1 MSDSNAEASG
11 DAGRPSPDSH
21 PGSSPGSSPGPT
33 PGPSPGVKL
42 AIEAGPLAAFFLG
55 NSKWAASTYA
65 RMTDGPVPEGGNI
78 YLATAIFMV
87 AILVSLVASWVTE
100 KRLPVMPLVTAV
112 FVLVFGGLTLWL
124 RDSTFIK
131 MKPTVVNT
139 LFGSILLG
147 GLMAGRYF
155 LKIVLGSALE
165 LPDVAW
171 RTLTIRFAL
180 FFFFLA
186 ILNEVVWRSF
196 SEDAWVKFKVFG
208 IMPLTIL
215 FMMTQAP
222 FLNRY
227 VVEGAD
233 EGSDRPSDA
242 AGA

>member
-1 MSDSNAEASG
+1 MSDSNAVEPSEA
-11 DAGRPSPDSH
+11 
-21 PGSSPGSSPGPT
+21 T
-33 PGPSPGVKL
+33 GPSPGVKL
-42 AIEAGPLAAFFLG
+42 VIEAGPLAAFFLG
-55 NSKWAASTYA
+55 NSKWAAAAYA
-65 RMTDGPVPEGGNI
+65 RMTDAPEPEGGNI

-87 AILVSLVASWVTE
+87 AILLSLLGSWVTE

-139 LFGSILLG
+139 MFGGILLG
-147 GLMAGRYF
+147 GLMRGRYF
-155 LKIVLGSALE
+155 LKIVLGSTLE

-180 FFFFLA
+180 FFFALA
-186 ILNEVVWRSF
+186 ILNEAVWRSF

-208 IMPLTIL
+208 IMPLTII
-215 FMMTQAP
+215 FMMSQAP

-227 VVEGAD
+227 APEGAD
-233 EGSDRPSDA
+233 EES
-242 AGA
+242 